1 MGIVRLFLDET
12 YPRDGGAE
20 LLAVAGIAVFKS
32 QWRRYI
38 EEWRS
43 FAGLGER
50 RRLEAVREF
59 VRARRFR
66 AVIVG
71 SRLDLLDARPQS
83 TDDYIDVGRLSR
95 RDRVWVQTIGSAVAL
110 LTRSVLKSGWNV
122 ARFDVFY
129 DPKSLAKAHKEL
141 VEVSV
146 PKVVERQSSLLAKRP
161 VTVGKI
167 EAVTKGAKVGHNEFS
182 EGTELAHWIA
192 RLPNYYGQ
200 GEFPANIEFFDV
212 SQSFT

>member
-1 MGIVRLFLDET
+1 MGNVRLFLDET
-12 YPRDGGAE
+12 CPKDGGAE
-20 LLAVAGIAVFKS
+20 LLAVAAVAVFKS
-32 QWRRYI
+32 QWHSYLG
-38 EEWRS
+38 EWRS

-59 VRARRFR
+59 VRTRRFR

-71 SRLDLLDARPQS
+71 SRLDVLGASPQS

-95 RDRVWVQTIGSAVAL
+95 RDRIWVQTMGSAVVL
-110 LTRSVLKSGWNV
+110 LTRSVLENGWNA

-146 PKVVERQSSLLAKRP
+146 PKVVERQLSLQAKRA
-161 VTVGKI
+161 VTVGKT
-167 EAVTKGAKVGHNEFS
+167 EAVTKGAKGGYNELA

-192 RLPNYYGQ
+192 KLPNYYGQ
-200 GEFPANIEFFDV
+200 GELPANIEFFDV
-212 SQSFT
+212 SHSFT